1 MSQYLLSVHSAVGTA
16 SEPMTDDEMRRG
28 FAQIA
33 TLESEMKSAGALVFS
48 GRLLEPSTATVV
60 RASGGKAM
68 TTDGPYAEAK
78 EAIAGFYIIDADDL
92 DAALT
97 WASKTSA
104 AINEP
109 IEVRPFWEHPG
120 G

>member
-1 MSQYLLSVHSAVGTA
+1 MSQYLLSVYSATGTTR
-16 SEPMTDDEMRRG
+16 EPMTEDQMQRG
-28 FAQIA
+28 FARIA
-33 TLESEMKSAGALVFS
+33 ALESEMKTAGALVFS

-60 RASGGKAM
+60 RASNGKVM

-78 EAIAGFYIIDADDL
+78 EAIAGFYILDADDL
-92 DAALT
+92 DAALS

>member
-1 MSQYLLSVHSAVGTA
+1 MVQA
-16 SEPMTDDEMRRG
+16 SN
-28 FAQIA
+28 
-33 TLESEMKSAGALVFS
+33 
-48 GRLLEPSTATVV
+48 
-60 RASGGKAM
+60 GKVM

-78 EAIAGFYIIDADDL
+78 EAIAGFYIVNANDL
-92 DAALT
+92 DAALA

-120 G
+120 

>member
-1 MSQYLLSVHSAVGTA
+1 MSQYLLSVHSAATTA
-16 SEPMTDDEMRRG
+16 REPMTDEEMRRG
-28 FAQIA
+28 FARIA
-33 TLESEMKSAGALVFS
+33 ALESEMKSAGALVFS

-60 RASGGKAM
+60 RASDGKTM

-78 EAIAGFYIIDADDL
+78 EAIAGFYIVAADDL
-92 DAALT
+92 DTALS

>member
-16 SEPMTDDEMRRG
+16 REPMTEDQIQRG
-28 FAQIA
+28 FTQIA
-33 TLESEMKSAGALVFS
+33 ALESEMKSAGALVFS

-60 RASGGKAM
+60 QASNGKVM

-78 EAIAGFYIIDADDL
+78 EAIAGFYIVNADDL
-92 DAALT
+92 DAALA

-120 G
+120 